1 MLSNLFLR
9 LFLAC
14 RLTGKCLE
22 TLPAALSESVMVAG
36 TSHAAHLPDR
46 REAPRDDIYYRT
58 RAVIGGLGT
67 VGLQIVNISAAGF
80 MARTEAPFQPGDVLN
95 VRLPVVG
102 TVSAEVRWALGGR
115 IGCQFRQMIDVAR
128 YLEMLGELVK
138 NAR

>member
-1 MLSNLFLR
+1 
-9 LFLAC
+9 
-14 RLTGKCLE
+14 
-22 TLPAALSESVMVAG
+22 MVAG
-36 TSHAAHLPDR
+36 MSHAAQLPDR
-46 REAPRDDIYYRT
+46 RDAPRDDIYYRT

-80 MARTEAPFQPGDVLN
+80 MARTEAPFSSGDVLN
-95 VRLPVVG
+95 VRLPVIG

-115 IGCQFRQMIDVAR
+115 IGCQFKSMVELAP